1 MLDVNAKRVDSTMD
15 ENMGKLF
22 DDLLD
27 HAAEDCWS
35 PPAAGVKLGDSQDDQ
50 TAIKWYSSVFA
61 EQKNKGKQDGDNGNA
76 SGAVELPKPV
86 GVPLHRRSSDR
97 SVDFEIGKAIA
108 NHKLREFSKLG
119 DAEHRMLLWNTK
131 NVEYALGANISDLS
145 MKFWDSDERHAFE
158 GDHVMLK
165 QGYSAVI
172 DYMLDSLK
180 KVGKD
185 RFNYIMDCPVGKV
198 EYARKSA
205 TQPYG
210 RDSFGKNRKL
220 VELSDTCSV
229 TKQDGTDTKYFDFLV
244 CAVPLGVLKDS
255 ITHATGEEDPV
266 TNLSFQPSLP
276 FSKIDAIT
284 NVGFGLLDK
293 VFLHFEKPF
302 WRKDSVF
309 EDGDRCLFG
318 NVTGKHPHHYMFFD
332 VGKNLGNTE
341 EDSPAILMSLI
352 SGKEAVKCEYLSDKE
367 LVAEMMETLGI
378 IFSDSTL
385 DDPIAHRITRWG
397 KDRFSRGS
405 YTFLP
410 PGATDQGTA

>member
-1 MLDVNAKRVDSTMD
+1 
-15 ENMGKLF
+15 
-22 DDLLD
+22 
-27 HAAEDCWS
+27 
-35 PPAAGVKLGDSQDDQ
+35 
-50 TAIKWYSSVFA
+50 
-61 EQKNKGKQDGDNGNA
+61 
-76 SGAVELPKPV
+76 
-86 GVPLHRRSSDR
+86 
-97 SVDFEIGKAIA
+97 
-108 NHKLREFSKLG
+108 
-119 DAEHRMLLWNTK
+119 
-131 NVEYALGANISDLS
+131 
-145 MKFWDSDERHAFE
+145 
-158 GDHVMLK
+158 
-165 QGYSAVI
+165 
-172 DYMLDSLK
+172 
-180 KVGKD
+180 
-185 RFNYIMDCPVGKV
+185 MDCPVGKV